1 MEDIIIRILLD
12 LTHVTLV
19 TTGFVVAFASLYDT
33 YKNWNIA

>member
-12 LTHVTLV
+12 LAHVTLV

-33 YKNWNIA
+33 YKNWDIT